1 MNRCLLILI
10 LLSSIKG
17 LYAQP
22 PAYSL
27 IENSNWKFYQYGGI
41 RFTNNSPVADTS
53 AMRFQYGVTS
63 PNPGVIQTYNAAAV
77 SDTAGQ
83 LLFYTDA
90 YKVWDRNHNEMP
102 NGNGLLTSNALDAA
116 LITPVPDHPGRYYIF
131 YMAGEIT
138 LLESSPNA
146 FSLYYTV
153 VDMTLNNGMGD
164 IVAGQKNVLVSANLS
179 GAIKAVPGDD
189 CNLWLITHDLYNTQF
204 KVFEVSNAGVSTS
217 PVLSNAGNG
226 VVGFLGPL
234 SFGGNIAVSH
244 NRTRLVFAQNGGDLV
259 PIVELFDFNPGTG
272 AVSNG
277 MVIDTL
283 GFFQSYGLCFSPNN
297 SKLYL
302 SLLNPG
308 ELSPANPNNLHVESS
323 LYQYDLSQATAGAI
337 DSSRVLLSDS
347 ISSYNNVLRMGPDG
361 KIYFPASYGGDTSSG
376 LSYLYPYPATPATY
390 TGPAFQA
397 YIGRIEN
404 PDQAGLA
411 CNINRH
417 ALALNAYS
425 SQAETMGGVFVKP
438 LPPDT
443 SFITHDTVVCNLPG
457 NTLNLQ
463 APSADF
469 STFHWDNG
477 STNAQRSVSVTGTYW
492 VRSGDYCHFRL
503 DTFHVFIDSIAV
515 TIVENANVLSTTTAY
530 DSYQWLY
537 NGNLIPGATNSTLAI
552 SADGSYAVIVGL
564 NNCKDTSA
572 VYQVGETGID
582 GPDQIANRIKV
593 YPVPAGSTVFIKSP
607 VKVDIAVCSVEGKT
621 IRKVEDARSV
631 FIGDLS
637 DGLYFLRITN
647 SKGGLLLKTVKIT
660 KQE

>member
-1 MNRCLLILI
+1 MNRCLLIVI
-10 LLSSIKG
+10 LLCAIKG
-17 LYAQP
+17 LYAQQ

-27 IENSNWKFYQYGGI
+27 KENSNWKFYQYGGI
-41 RFTNNSPVADTS
+41 RFASNNPVADTS
-53 AMRFQYGVTS
+53 AMRFQYGVTT
-63 PNPGVIQTYNAAAV
+63 PNPGVAQTYNAAAV
-77 SDTAGQ
+77 SDTAGE

-90 YKVWDRNHNEMP
+90 YKVWNRNHIEMP
-102 NGNGLLTSNALDAA
+102 NGNGLLASNALDAA
-116 LITPVPDHPGRYYIF
+116 LITPVPDHPNRYYIF

-138 LLESSPNA
+138 LMEASPNA

-153 VDMTLNNGMGD
+153 VDMTLNGGMGD
-164 IVAGQKNVLVSANLS
+164 VVAGQKNVLVSTNLS
-179 GAIKAVPGDD
+179 GAVKAVPGND
-189 CNLWLITHDLYNTQF
+189 CNLWLVTHDLYNTQF
-204 KVFEVSNAGVSTS
+204 KVFEVSNTGVNTN

-226 VVGFLGPL
+226 LVGFLGPL

-283 GFFQSYGLCFSPNN
+283 GFFQSYGLCFSPDN

-323 LYQYDLSQATAGAI
+323 LFQYDISLATAGAI
-337 DSSRVLLSDS
+337 DNSRVLLSDS

-361 KIYFPASYGGDTSSG
+361 KIYLPASYGGDTSTTIGYS
-376 LSYLYPYPATPATY
+376 YPYPATPANY

-397 YIGRIEN
+397 YIGRVEN
-404 PDQAGLA
+404 PNQAGLA
-411 CNINRH
+411 CNLNRH

-443 SFITHDTVVCNLPG
+443 AFVVHDTVVCNLPG
-457 NTLNLQ
+457 DILSLQ
-463 APSADF
+463 APSSDF
-469 STFHWDNG
+469 NTFHWDNG
-477 STNAQRSVSVTGTYW
+477 NTAAQRTVSVTGTYW

-515 TIVENANVLSTTTAY
+515 TIVENANVLSTTATY
-530 DSYQWLY
+530 DSYQWLF
-537 NGNLIPGATNSTLAI
+537 NGNLIPGATNSTLTI
-552 SADGSYAVIVGL
+552 GADGNYSVIVGL

-572 VYQVGETGID
+572 LYQVGQTGI
-582 GPDQIANRIKV
+582 GNPDQLANHIKV
-593 YPVPAGSTVFIKSP
+593 YPVPASSTVFVNSP
-607 VKVDIAVCSVEGKT
+607 VKVNIAVCSVEGKT
-621 IRKVEDARSV
+621 IRTAEGARSI
-631 FIGDLS
+631 FIGDMS
-637 DGLYFLRITN
+637 NGLYFLRITD
-647 SKGGLLLKTVKIT
+647 SKGLLLKTVKIA
-660 KQE
+660 KQD